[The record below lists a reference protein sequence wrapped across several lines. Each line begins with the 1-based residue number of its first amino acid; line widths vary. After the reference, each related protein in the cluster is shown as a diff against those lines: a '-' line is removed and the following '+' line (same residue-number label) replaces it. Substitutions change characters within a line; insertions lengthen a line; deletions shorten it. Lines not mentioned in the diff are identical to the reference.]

1 MDNQLLIKKQ
11 WLIKSRP
18 ERIEDI
24 YESDKK
30 ELGSGAYGRVFKAK
44 HKELGLERAI
54 KVIPKKLIASP
65 DRFKREIEIMQNLDH
80 PNIIKLFES
89 FEDSRNVYLVMEICT
104 GGELFDT
111 IIEKGHFTE
120 KEAQQTFLQ
129 IMQAIHYCHT
139 HGICHRDLKPENFL
153 LLNKTI
159 DAPIK
164 VIDFGLSVLF
174 HDSHYKTVDGKTQ
187 MKSKAGT
194 PYYIS
199 PEVLDGK
206 YDELCDVWSAG
217 VILYILLTGLPPFNG
232 RTDAEILKA
241 VKSGVYKLDIPQF
254 NGVSNDVKDL
264 IQKMLTKPDQ
274 RLTAGQVLQHPW
286 LTSAEIPHS
295 ILTLDYKSFKGF
307 SASNKLKKVTL
318 TYIASQL
325 SEVEIQELGK
335 LFKELDQNGDGIL
348 TLEEVK
354 KGLHN
359 FQQESWG
366 EVIQILKAID
376 TDCNGVI
383 NYTEFIAATMERNT
397 YMKKEKLLQAFK
409 MFDVDGSGK
418 ISSEELKKCLG
429 DNEIYQQSDPSLW
442 QNLINEADQNKDGEI
457 DYLEFVE
464 MMDKVDAK

>member
-24 YESDKK
+24 YDSDKK
-30 ELGSGAYGRVFKAK
+30 ELGSGAYGRVFKAI

-54 KVIPKKLIASP
+54 KMIPKKLIASP

-89 FEDSRNVYLVMEICT
+89 FEDQRNIYLVMEICT

-153 LLNKTI
+153 LLNKQP

-174 HDSHYKTVDGKTQ
+174 HDSHYKSVDGKTQ

-232 RTDAEILKA
+232 RNDAEILKA
-241 VKSGVYKLDIPQF
+241 VKSGVYKLDIPQLE
-254 NGVSNDVKDL
+254 GVSNDVKDL
-264 IQKMLTKPDQ
+264 IQKLLTKPDN

-286 LTSAEIPHS
+286 LTSVEIPHS
-295 ILTLDYKSFKGF
+295 ILTLDFKSFKGF

-383 NYTEFIAATMERNT
+383 NYTEFVAATMERNM

-409 MFDVDGSGK
+409 MFDIDRSGK

-429 DNEIYQQSDPSLW
+429 NNEIYSQSDPQLW
-442 QNLINEADQNKDGEI
+442 QNLISEADQNKDGEI

-464 MMDKVDAK
+464 MMDRIDAK

>member
-54 KVIPKKLIASP
+54 KMIPKKLIASP

-153 LLNKTI
+153 LLNKTP

-286 LTSAEIPHS
+286 LTAAEIPHS

-383 NYTEFIAATMERNT
+383 NYTEFIAATMERNM